1 MGAGECKIFF
11 SALRTSGVKIEQL
24 RLDISKKFGGYKDT
38 DRVTF
43 LGTFSGADMLLY
55 RIQ

>member
-24 RLDISKKFGGYKDT
+24 RLDISKSLEGYKDT

-43 LGTFSGADMLLY
+43 LGTFAGVDMLLY